1 MKALIWISSFIVF
14 SILNI
19 LLGYA
24 TGIKVGSV
32 LFYIIWFYSCKAMC
46 KAWDKHKIEKK
57 AAKAGVSSFESIK
70 AEIPAFVMS
79 HCEDIR
85 GNYDLLKSDLKDYAK
100 SGNITRAQADIL
112 LDEYMHSRKKVPV
125 AAQVPPVV
133 VPTKVDSP
141 NGMPPKMDASTSTEG
156 VLYCRI
162 CGEKLLKESKFCR
175 KCGTEVVEIPE

>member
-1 MKALIWISSFIVF
+1 MKALIWILSFIIF
-14 SILNI
+14 SILNV

-57 AAKAGVSSFESIK
+57 AAKAGVSAFESIK
-70 AEIPAFVMS
+70 AEIPVFVMN
-79 HCEDIR
+79 HCEDTR

-100 SGNITRAQADIL
+100 NGNITRAQADIL
-112 LDEYMHSRKKVPV
+112 LDEYMHSRKKAPIVS
-125 AAQVPPVV
+125 QVPP
-133 VPTKVDSP
+133 KVDP
-141 NGMPPKMDASTSTEG
+141 QKENEPPAAET
-156 VLYCRI
+156 LYCRI

-175 KCGTEVVEIPE
+175 KCGTEVVDIPE